1 MLTIAIFVLCTV
13 FVLFFAWY
21 NSRSVDKGDK
31 SGFFLG
37 GRSMTFGVIAIGL
50 MLSNTSATH
59 FVGFTGDTW
68 WGNLSTIGFDLVSGI
83 CIIIASLFLIPR
95 YLKQGVT
102 TMHDFLEQRYDR
114 QTKTLATWIIIIAYM
129 ANMLPITLYSGSV
142 VLIQLFHIDE
152 MLGVS
157 FITALIICVVAITIF
172 GCIYA
177 LYGGLKMVA
186 TADIINGAL
195 LLIGG
200 TLVVVFGFIH
210 LGDGSFGSGIVQVLT
225 EHTEKLNAIGS
236 PTDINPWATNF
247 TGVFLLCMYF
257 WGMDQAI
264 LQRAVSAKNLK
275 HGQKGLLWAGFLKV
289 LDPLLLMVPGL
300 IAYQVFIKDGIEIT
314 GSRDLVYPT
323 LVNIVLPKPLL
334 GIFAAAMFGAVLSTF
349 SGLLNSQTT
358 LIAVNIV
365 GPRKGT
371 KMSDRELVSFGKKC
385 GVVIAIVAAIIAPIL
400 YYTPSGIFSYLQM
413 INGFTNVPIL
423 IMLGVGYLNK
433 RVPSFAAKLG
443 AIIHIVGYMLSFFLY
458 PDMNYLHRIAIN
470 FVIAVVFMLICGIV
484 KPKQDIF
491 VLENKHVVQMVP
503 WKYRYEFSAFL
514 LALVV
519 TFYILLSPLGFV
531 GGATSMTIVYVV
543 IGIAAS
549 VVLMMVIKKLMAKS
563 EAEFYA
569 DCVDDEESITVNGKA
584 VHEG

>member
-1 MLTIAIFVLCTV
+1 MTFVIFAVCTAFVL
-13 FVLFFAWY
+13 LFAWY

-50 MLSNTSATH
+50 MLSNMSATH
-59 FVGFTGDTW
+59 FVGYTGDTW
-68 WGNLSTIGFDLVSGI
+68 YGNLSTIGFELVSGV
-83 CIIIASLFLIPR
+83 CIIIAALFLIPR

-102 TMHDFLEQRYDR
+102 TMHDFLEQRYDK
-114 QTKTLATWIIIIAYM
+114 QTKTFATWIIIIAYM

-152 MLGVS
+152 LLNVS
-157 FITALIICVVAITIF
+157 FFTALVICVVCIAVF

-186 TADIINGAL
+186 TADVINGAL

-200 TLVVVFGFIH
+200 AMVVIFGFKY
-210 LGDGSFGSGIVQVLT
+210 LGDGQIGSGLNQILT
-225 EHTEKLNAIGS
+225 THTEKLNALGS
-236 PTDINPWATNF
+236 SSDINPWSTNL

-275 HGQKGLLWAGFLKV
+275 HGQKGVLWAGFLKV
-289 LDPLLLMVPGL
+289 LAPILLMTPGL
-300 IAYQVFIKDGIEIT
+300 IAYQVFIKDGVAIT

-334 GIFAAAMFGAVLSTF
+334 GFFAAAMFGAVLSTF
-349 SGLLNSQTT
+349 CGLLNSQTT

-365 GPRKGT
+365 APKKGN
-371 KMSDRELVSFGKKC
+371 MDDRQLVSFSKKC
-385 GVVIAIVAAIIAPIL
+385 GIVIAIVAAVIAPIL
-400 YYTPSGIFSYLQM
+400 YFTPSGIFSYLQM
-413 INGFTNVPIL
+413 INGFTNIPIL
-423 IMLGVGYLNK
+423 LMLGVGYLNK
-433 RVPSFAAKLG
+433 RVPAFAAKAG
-443 AIIHIVGYMLSFFLY
+443 AVIHIVGYLLSFILY
-458 PDMNYLHRIAIN
+458 PEMNYLHRIGIN
-470 FVIAVVFMLICGIV
+470 FLIALAFMLIMGLV
-484 KPKQDIF
+484 KPKEDVF
-491 VLENKHVVQMVP
+491 ELKNKHVVQMVP

-514 LALVV
+514 VAMIVAA
-519 TFYILLSPLGFV
+519 YILFSPLGFV
-531 GGATSMTIVYVV
+531 GGVTVMTPVYVV
-543 IGIAAS
+543 IGVVAS
-549 VVLMMVIKKLMAKS
+549 VAVVMLVKKLVSKK

-569 DCVDDEESITVNGKA
+569 DCDQEEEEEEEISLGV
-584 VHEG
+584 

>member
-1 MLTIAIFVLCTV
+1 MLTIIIFAVCTAFVLV
-13 FVLFFAWY
+13 FAWY

-68 WGNLSTIGFDLVSGI
+68 WGNLSTIGFDLVSGV

-152 MLGVS
+152 MLNVS
-157 FITALIICVVAITIF
+157 FFTALVICVVCITVF

-200 TLVVVFGFIH
+200 TLVVVFGFKY
-210 LGDGSFGSGIVQVLT
+210 LGDGQIGSGLTQVLT
-225 EHTEKLNAIGS
+225 THTEKLNAIGS
-236 PTDINPWATNF
+236 RTDINPWATNF

-264 LQRAVSAKNLK
+264 LQRAVSAKNLR
-275 HGQKGLLWAGFLKV
+275 HGQKGLLWAGFLKI

-300 IAYQVFIKDGIEIT
+300 IAFQVFLKDGIEIT

-365 GPRKGT
+365 APKKGN
-371 KMSDRELVSFGKKC
+371 MDDRQLVSFGKKC
-385 GVVIAIVAAIIAPIL
+385 GVVIAIVAAVIAPIL
-400 YYTPSGIFSYLQM
+400 YFTPSGIFSYLQM

-433 RVPSFAAKLG
+433 RVPAFAAKIG
-443 AIIHIVGYMLSFFLY
+443 AVIHIVGYLLSFFLY
-458 PDMNYLHRIAIN
+458 PEMNYLHRIGIN
-470 FVIAVVFMLICGIV
+470 FLIAVVFMLIMGVV
-484 KPKQDIF
+484 KPKKDVF

-514 LALVV
+514 LAIIV
-519 TFYILLSPLGFV
+519 TFYILLSPLGLV
-531 GGATSMTIVYVV
+531 GGVTAMTPVYVV

-549 VVLMMVIKKLMAKS
+549 VALMMIIKKVMSKS
-563 EAEFYA
+563 ETEFYA
-569 DCVDDEESITVNGKA
+569 DCEE
-584 VHEG
+584 

>member
-1 MLTIAIFVLCTV
+1 MLTIIIFVLCTA
-13 FVLFFAWY
+13 FVLAFAWY

-37 GRSMTFGVIAIGL
+37 GRSMTAGVIAIGL
-50 MLSNTSATH
+50 LLSNTSATH
-59 FVGFTGDTW
+59 FVGFAGDTW
-68 WGNLSTIGFDLVSGI
+68 WGNLSTIGFDLVSGL
-83 CIIIASLFLIPR
+83 CIIVSALYLIPR

-114 QTKTLATWIIIIAYM
+114 QTKSFATWIIIFAYM

-142 VLIQLFHIDE
+142 VLVQLFHIDE
-152 MLGVS
+152 MLNVS
-157 FITALIICVVAITIF
+157 FITAIIICVVCITVF

-186 TADIINGAL
+186 TADVINGAL

-200 TLVVVFGFIH
+200 TLVVIFGFIH
-210 LGDGSFGSGIVQVLT
+210 LGDGQLFSGISQVLT
-225 EHTEKLNAIGS
+225 AHTEKLNAIGS
-236 PTDINPWATNF
+236 ATDINPWATNF

-275 HGQKGLLWAGFLKV
+275 HGQKGLLWAGFLKI

-300 IAYQVFIKDGIEIT
+300 IAFQVFAKEGIEIT

-323 LVNIVLPKPLL
+323 LVNAVLPKPLL

-358 LIAVNIV
+358 LIAVNVIA
-365 GPRKGT
+365 PRKKGGLN
-371 KMSDRELVSFGKKC
+371 DRELVTVGKKC
-385 GVVIAIVAAIIAPIL
+385 GVVIAIVAAVIAPIL

-433 RVPSFAAKLG
+433 RVPAFAAKVG
-443 AIIHIVGYMLSFFLY
+443 AVIHIVGYLLSFFLY
-458 PDMNYLHRIAIN
+458 PNMNYLHRIGIN
-470 FVIAVVFMLICGIV
+470 FVIAVVFMLIMGIV
-484 KPKQDIF
+484 KPKEDVF
-491 VLENKHVVQMVP
+491 VLENKHVVKMVP

-514 LALVV
+514 VAIVATV
-519 TFYILLSPLGFV
+519 YILCSPIGLV
-531 GGATSMTIVYVV
+531 GGATTMTAVYVV
-543 IGIAAS
+543 IGIVAS
-549 VVLMMVIKKLMAKS
+549 VALMMILKKVFAKS
-563 EAEFYA
+563 EAAFYA
-569 DCVDDEESITVNGKA
+569 DCEE
-584 VHEG
+584 E

>member
-1 MLTIAIFVLCTV
+1 MLTIIIFVLCTA
-13 FVLFFAWY
+13 FVLAFAWY
-21 NSRSVDKGDK
+21 NSRNIDKGDK

-37 GRSMTFGVIAIGL
+37 GRSMTAGVIAIGL
-50 MLSNTSATH
+50 LLSNTSATH
-59 FVGFTGDTW
+59 FVGFAGDTW
-68 WGNLSTIGFDLVSGI
+68 WGNLSTIGFDLVSGL
-83 CIIIASLFLIPR
+83 CIIVSALYLIPR

-114 QTKTLATWIIIIAYM
+114 QTKNLATWIIIFAYM

-142 VLIQLFHIDE
+142 VLVQLFHIDE
-152 MLGVS
+152 LLNVS
-157 FITALIICVVAITIF
+157 FITAIIICVICITVF

-186 TADIINGAL
+186 TADVINGAL

-210 LGDGSFGSGIVQVLT
+210 LGDGQFFSGLTQVLT
-225 EHTEKLNAIGS
+225 THTEKMNAIGS
-236 PTDINPWATNF
+236 ATDINPWATNF

-275 HGQKGLLWAGFLKV
+275 HGQKGLLWAGFLKI

-300 IAYQVFIKDGIEIT
+300 IAFQIFAKEGIKIT

-323 LVNIVLPKPLL
+323 LVNVVLPKPLL

-358 LIAVNIV
+358 LIAVNIIA
-365 GPRKGT
+365 PRKKGGLD
-371 KMSDRELVSFGKKC
+371 DRELVSVGKKC
-385 GVVIAIVAAIIAPIL
+385 GIVIAIVAAVIAPIL

-433 RVPSFAAKLG
+433 SVPAFAAKLG
-443 AIIHIVGYMLSFFLY
+443 AVIHIVGYLLSFFLY
-458 PDMNYLHRIAIN
+458 PDMNYLHRIGIN
-470 FVIAVVFMLICGIV
+470 FVIAVVFMLIMGVV
-484 KPKQDIF
+484 KPKKDVF
-491 VLENKHVVQMVP
+491 VLENKHVVKMVP

-514 LALVV
+514 VAIVASVYVLC
-519 TFYILLSPLGFV
+519 SPLGFV
-531 GGATSMTIVYVV
+531 GGATVMTPVYVL
-543 IGIAAS
+543 IAIVAS
-549 VVLMMVIKKLMAKS
+549 VVLMMVLKKVFAKS
-563 EAEFYA
+563 EAQFYA
-569 DCVDDEESITVNGKA
+569 DCEE
-584 VHEG
+584 E

>member
-1 MLTIAIFVLCTV
+1 MLTIIIFVICTA
-13 FVLFFAWY
+13 FVLAFAWY

-37 GRSMTFGVIAIGL
+37 GRSMTAGVIAIGL
-50 MLSNTSATH
+50 LLSNTSATH

-68 WGNLSTIGFDLVSGI
+68 WGNLSTIGFDLFSGL
-83 CIIIASLFLIPR
+83 CIIVSALYLIPR

-114 QTKTLATWIIIIAYM
+114 QTKSLATWIIIFAYM

-142 VLIQLFHIDE
+142 VLVQLFHIDE
-152 MLGVS
+152 LLGIS
-157 FITALIICVVAITIF
+157 FIQAIIVCVVCITVF

-186 TADIINGAL
+186 TADVINGAL

-200 TLVVVFGFIH
+200 TLVVIFGFIH
-210 LGDGSFGSGIVQVLT
+210 LGDGGFLNGVTQVLT
-225 EHTEKLNAIGS
+225 EHTEKLNAIGG
-236 PTDINPWATNF
+236 PADINPWATNF

-275 HGQKGLLWAGFLKV
+275 HGQKGLLWAGFLKI

-300 IAYQVFIKDGIEIT
+300 IAFQVFAKEGIEIT

-358 LIAVNIV
+358 LIAVNVIA
-365 GPRKGT
+365 PRKKGG
-371 KMSDRELVSFGKKC
+371 MDDREMVSVGKKC
-385 GVVIAIVAAIIAPIL
+385 GIVIAVVAAVIAPIL

-433 RVPSFAAKLG
+433 KVPAFAAKMG
-443 AIIHIVGYMLSFFLY
+443 AVIHIAGYLLSFILY
-458 PDMNYLHRIAIN
+458 PQMNYLHRIGIN
-470 FVIAVVFMLICGIV
+470 FVIAVAFMLVMGV
-484 KPKQDIF
+484 LKPKQDVF
-491 VLENKHVVQMVP
+491 ELENRHVVNMLP

-514 LALVV
+514 VALVATV
-519 TFYILLSPLGFV
+519 YILCSPIGLV
-531 GGATSMTIVYVV
+531 GGATAMTAVYVL
-543 IGIAAS
+543 IGIVES
-549 VVLMMVIKKLMAKS
+549 VVLMMLLKKLFANS
-563 EAEFYA
+563 EAKFYA
-569 DCVDDEESITVNGKA
+569 DCEDEGDEE
-584 VHEG
+584 

>member
-1 MLTIAIFVLCTV
+1 MLTVGIFVVATA
-13 FVLFFAWY
+13 FVLLFAWY
-21 NSRSVDKGDK
+21 TSRDVDKDDK

-37 GRSMTFGVIAIGL
+37 GRSLTAGVIAIGL
-50 MLSNTSATH
+50 LLSNTSATH
-59 FVGFTGDTW
+59 FVGFAGDTW
-68 WGNLSTIGFDLVSGI
+68 WGNLSTIGFDLVSGL
-83 CIIIASLFLIPR
+83 CIVVSALYLIPR

-114 QTKTLATWIIIIAYM
+114 QTKSLATWIIIFAYM

-142 VLIQLFHIDE
+142 VLVQLFHIDQV
-152 MLGVS
+152 LGVD
-157 FITALIICVVAITIF
+157 FIVAIILCVVCIAIF

-186 TADIINGAL
+186 TADIINGAM

-200 TLVVVFGFIH
+200 ALVVIFGFKY
-210 LGDGSFGSGIVQVLT
+210 LGDGEIVSGVTQVFT
-225 EHTEKLNAIGS
+225 QHTEKLNAIGS
-236 PTDINPWATNF
+236 PTDINPWATNL

-289 LDPLLLMVPGL
+289 LDPLLLMIPGL
-300 IAYQVFIKDGIEIT
+300 IAYQVFAKEGIMLD
-314 GSRDLVYPT
+314 GSRDLVYST
-323 LVNIVLPKPLL
+323 LVNIVMPKPLL

-358 LIAVNIV
+358 LIAVNVIA
-365 GPRKGT
+365 PRKKGG
-371 KMSDRELVSFGKKC
+371 MDDGQLVSVGKKC
-385 GVVIAIVAAIIAPIL
+385 GVVIAIVAAVIAPIL

-433 RVPSFAAKLG
+433 RVPAFAAKMG
-443 AIIHIVGYMLSFFLY
+443 AFIHIIGYLLSFVLY
-458 PDMNYLHRIAIN
+458 PNMNYLHRIGIN
-470 FVIAVVFMLICGIV
+470 FVIAVVFMLIMGV
-484 KPKQDIF
+484 LRPKEDVF
-491 VLENKHVVQMVP
+491 ELKNAHVVKMVP

-514 LALVV
+514 VAIVV
-519 TFYILLSPLGFV
+519 SFYILCSPLGFV
-531 GGATSMTIVYVV
+531 GGLTSMTWVYLAVGIV
-543 IGIAAS
+543 AS
-549 VVLMMVIKKLMAKS
+549 VVLMMIVKKLCAKS
-563 EAEFYA
+563 EAVFYA
-569 DCVDDEESITVNGKA
+569 DCEEEEGVPVCKTA
-584 VHEG
+584 VMD